1 MNNREQKV
9 ETSTEAAIVGN
20 TVLPAVIR
28 LQEINKKNE
37 QKKEYSLGDVML
49 LDKYENELFARGYSR
64 EYIESLSPSY
74 YGR

>member
-1 MNNREQKV
+1 MNKEQNV
-9 ETSTEAAIVGN
+9 EGLNVSPAIAKPM
-20 TVLPAVIR
+20 LPAVIR

>member
-1 MNNREQKV
+1 MKTKAQWQHVSQNDAKR
-9 ETSTEAAIVGN
+9 
-20 TVLPAVIR
+20 VLPAVIR

-37 QKKEYSLGDVML
+37 QKEGYSLGDVML
-49 LDKYENELFARGYSR
+49 LDKYENELFAKGYSR